1 MKNNRFLIVLLTLAI
16 VIFGT
21 TAIVVAS
28 GTGVSTGEIRFIIND
43 LIVRPPYDPDY
54 PADPLPPDD
63 GHHILPV
70 GGAIHLQVVPRF
82 NFGIR
87 TLGPDAGPYFNHI
100 PPSDPHRPHLV
111 MVWDHRHI
119 TETGIGTP
127 TGWRSY
133 AELISEFEH
142 QTISDVSLR
151 GAEIRFSA
159 TRLSG
164 TGGVAGS
171 VAPSLMGG
179 AGNLGFDYVQG
190 EGNRL
195 FIGGA
200 APGEGAWNT
209 HIEFGRALVP
219 STDPAESEEIRLHV
233 PPSTLIRVGEY
244 QAKLLW
250 TLTVAAPIM
259 P

>member
-1 MKNNRFLIVLLTLAI
+1 MKSKRILIGLLAILIVSL
-16 VIFGT
+16 GT
-21 TAIVVAS
+21 AAVAMA
-28 GTGVSTGEIRFIIND
+28 TNPPVTTGEIRFIIND

-54 PADPLPPDD
+54 PQDHLPPDD

-87 TLGPDAGPYFNHI
+87 MLGPDAGPYFNHI

-142 QTISDVSLR
+142 QTISDVSLG
-151 GAEIRFSA
+151 GAEIRFSG
-159 TRLSG
+159 TRIGG

-179 AGNLGFDYVQG
+179 AGSLGFDPVQG

-200 APGEGAWNT
+200 AQGEGAWGT
-209 HIEFGRALVP
+209 HVEFGRALVP
-219 STDPAESEEIRLHV
+219 STDPAESAEIRLHI
-233 PPSTLIRVGEY
+233 PPSTFIRVGEY

-250 TLTVAAPIM
+250 TLTVAAPVM